1 MPACRHLSSSYR
13 QIYHFCW
20 FPARS
25 QSVFL
30 DQSSTWDGGSHWKSK
45 QVDGKSQRVSPLLE
59 GTRSHPSTLCSF
71 QGDFELTRLGL
82 GGSSRAREPNPAR
95 PRAWRLIPGLSA
107 FPQHRARDADH
118 NSLQVLSRDGHVSA
132 SPGEGG
138 KKCLPRGPW
147 QLASGACHSHTPSS
161 TTQNPSWQG
170 TSEISQP
177 SLSVYSRKGRRA
189 VVTVQGHGAREGSG
203 GRSGKSE
210 DT

>member
-1 MPACRHLSSSYR
+1 MLIIIHYKCSAGMVMCL
-13 QIYHFCW
+13 
-20 FPARS
+20 
-25 QSVFL
+25 L
-30 DQSSTWDGGSHWKSK
+30 
-45 QVDGKSQRVSPLLE
+45 PLV
-59 GTRSHPSTLCSF
+59 
-71 QGDFELTRLGL
+71 
-82 GGSSRAREPNPAR
+82 RE
-95 PRAWRLIPGLSA
+95 
-107 FPQHRARDADH
+107 
-118 NSLQVLSRDGHVSA
+118 
-132 SPGEGG
+132 G